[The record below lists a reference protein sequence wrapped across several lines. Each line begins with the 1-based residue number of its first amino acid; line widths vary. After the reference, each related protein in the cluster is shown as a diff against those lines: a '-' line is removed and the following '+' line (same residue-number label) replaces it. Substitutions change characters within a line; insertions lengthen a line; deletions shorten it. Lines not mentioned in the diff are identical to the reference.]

1 MNIIFFHSS
10 PNFNGDKWIQG
21 IQARLPEANVR
32 QWISGDNAPADYALV
47 WLPPYEMLAN
57 RQDIK
62 GIFSL
67 GAGVDTILQQAL
79 ENPGTLPKEIP
90 LIRLEDTGMAQQMQ
104 EYAISS
110 VLYYFRRMDEYKQ
123 YQAQRFWNPIPAH
136 NRKEFVIGVLGAGVL
151 GRSVIE
157 KLKEF
162 DFNVRCWSRTPK
174 HIDHVEN
181 FYGKTQLNDF
191 LSECKVL
198 INILPD
204 TPETRGLLNLSLFRQ
219 LKSGSYVINI
229 ARGAQLVEQDL
240 LTGIDKG
247 YVAGAALDVF
257 VEEPL
262 SNLHPFWTH
271 PRINITPHIAAKTIL
286 DEAMD
291 MICDNIRRM
300 EKGESPI
307 GLVDVTLG
315 Y

>member
-1 MNIIFFHSS
+1 MNIIFFHPSS
-10 PNFNGDKWIQG
+10 DFNSDKWVQE

-32 QWISGDNAPADYALV
+32 HWVSGDNAPADYALV

-57 RQDIK
+57 RHDIK

-67 GAGVDTILQQAL
+67 GAGVDAILRQEL
-79 ENPGTLPKEIP
+79 ENPGTLPKGVP
-90 LIRLEDTGMAQQMQ
+90 LIRLEDTGMARQMQ
-104 EYAISS
+104 EYAVAS

-123 YQAQRFWNPIPAH
+123 YQEQRLWNPMPSH
-136 NRKEFVIGVLGAGVL
+136 NRKQFVIGVLGAGVL
-151 GRSVIE
+151 GRRVIE

-162 DFNVRCWSRTPK
+162 DFNIRCWSRTAK
-174 HIDHVEN
+174 QIDDVDS
-181 FYGKTQLNDF
+181 FYGKTQLDDF

-204 TPETRGLLNLSLFRQ
+204 TPETRGILNFSLFKQ
-219 LKSGSYVINI
+219 LKPGSYVINI

-240 LTGIDKG
+240 LIAIDKG
-247 YVAGAALDVF
+247 YVAGATLDVF

-262 SNLHPFWTH
+262 SKFHPFWTH
-271 PRINITPHIAAKTIL
+271 PRINITPHIAAKTIP

-291 MICDNIRRM
+291 RICDNIRRM
-300 EKGESPI
+300 EKGGSPT
-307 GLVDVTLG
+307 GLVDMTLG

>member
-1 MNIIFFHSS
+1 MNIIFFHPASH
-10 PNFNGDKWIQG
+10 FNSDKWIQG
-21 IQARLPEANVR
+21 IQTRLPEANVR
-32 QWISGDNAPADYALV
+32 QWVSGDNAPADYALV

-67 GAGVDTILQQAL
+67 GAGVDAILNQEL
-79 ENPGTLPKEIP
+79 ENPGTLPEAIP
-90 LIRLEDTGMAQQMQ
+90 LIRLEDAGMARQMQ
-104 EYAISS
+104 EYVVSS
-110 VLYYFRRMDEYKQ
+110 VLYYFRHMDEYKQ
-123 YQAQRFWNPIPAH
+123 YQEQRLWHPVPPH

-157 KLKEF
+157 KLREF
-162 DFNVRCWSRTPK
+162 DFSVRCWSRTPK
-174 HIDHVEN
+174 QIDHVES
-181 FYGKTQLNDF
+181 FYGKAQLGDF

-204 TPETRGLLNLSLFRQ
+204 TPETRGILSLSLFKQ

-240 LTGIDKG
+240 LIAIDKG
-247 YVAGAALDVF
+247 YVAGATLDVF

-271 PRINITPHIAAKTIL
+271 PRINITPHIAAKTMP

-291 MICDNIRRM
+291 IICENIRRI
-300 EKGESPI
+300 EKGESPS
-307 GLVDVTLG
+307 GLVDMTLG